1 MGKIIVVGGGWS
13 GVAAAVAA
21 KKTGNEVLLLE
32 RTDLLLGLGNVGGI
46 MRNNGRYTAAEEN
59 IAMGAWEL
67 FDITDR
73 CATHKNIN
81 FPGHNHASFYNVM
94 KVEPKVRTLLDDM
107 EIDVETRV
115 RIVKVNTEPESYKS
129 NSECRSSINNRITS
143 LTDADGNI
151 YEADCFIDCTGTTG
165 PMGNCLEYG
174 NGCAMCVMRCPAFG
188 PRMSISEMAGGE
200 DYMGKRLDG
209 NYGAMSGSGKLHK
222 ESLSKTIQKQLNKKG
237 FAVIPLPQEL
247 INQKKLKTK
256 VCRQYALPQFAENII
271 LIDTGYAKIMT
282 PFFPLEQLRQVKG
295 FEEARYADPY
305 AGGKGNSVRFFAM
318 TRRGKDMRVTNVKNL
333 FCGGEKSG
341 PYIGHTEAISTGSL
355 AGHNAGR
362 LINNEKPLI
371 LNEETTIGALLNY
384 DSGEELITF
393 AGDRFFEHMRETG
406 LYTTDKDIIKER
418 IDKCGLKDVYSE
430 KIKMK

>member
-13 GVAAAVAA
+13 GVAAAIAA

-73 CATHKNIN
+73 CATHKNVN
-81 FPGHNHASFYNVM
+81 FPGHNHANFYNVM
-94 KVEPKVRTLLDDM
+94 KVEPLVRTLLDDM
-107 EIDVETRV
+107 KIDVETRV
-115 RIVKVNTEPESYKS
+115 RIVQVNTEK
-129 NSECRSSINNRITS
+129 NNRITS

-222 ESLSKTIQKQLNKKG
+222 ESLSKSIQKQLNKKG

-247 INQKKLKTK
+247 VNEKKLKTK
-256 VCRQYALPQFAENII
+256 VCRQYALTQFAENII
-271 LIDTGYAKIMT
+271 LIDTGFAKIMT
-282 PFFPLEQLRQVKG
+282 PFFPLEQLRKVKG

-305 AGGKGNSVRFFAM
+305 AGGKGNSVRFLAM
-318 TRRGKDMRVTNVKNL
+318 TRREKDMRVTNVENL

-362 LINNEKPLI
+362 YINNEKPLI
-371 LNEETTIGALLNY
+371 LNQKTAIGALLNY
-384 DSGEELITF
+384 NSGEELITF
-393 AGDRFFEHMRETG
+393 AGDRLFEHMKEQHI
-406 LYTTDKDIIKER
+406 YTTDREVIKKR
-418 IDKCGLKDVYSE
+418 IENLGLKDVYSE
-430 KIKMK
+430 IVRLA

>member
-21 KKTGNEVLLLE
+21 RKTGNEVTLLE

-73 CATHKNIN
+73 CAVHKNVD
-81 FPGHNHASFYNVM
+81 FPGHSHASFYNVM
-94 KVEPKVRTLLDDM
+94 KVEPMVRALLDRM
-107 EIDVETRV
+107 KIRVETGV
-115 RIVKVNTEPESYKS
+115 RIVRVNTEKS
-129 NSECRSSINNRITS
+129 KEAEFSASNRIVNIM
-143 LTDADGNI
+143 DAKGNV
-151 YEADCFIDCTGTTG
+151 YGADCFADCTGTTG
-165 PMGNCLEYG
+165 SMGNCLEYG
-174 NGCAMCVMRCPAFG
+174 NGCAMCIMRCPSFG
-188 PRMSISEMAGGE
+188 PRMSISEMAGGK

-209 NYGAMSGSGKLHK
+209 SYGAMSGSGKLHK
-222 ESLSKTIQKQLNKKG
+222 ESLSKSIQKQLNKKG

-247 INQKKLKTK
+247 INEKKLKTK

-282 PFFPLEQLRQVKG
+282 PFFPLEQLRKVKG

-305 AGGKGNSVRFFAM
+305 AGSKGNSVRFLAM
-318 TRRGKDMRVTNVKNL
+318 TQREKDMRVTNVENL

-341 PYIGHTEAISTGSL
+341 PYIGHTEAISTGSI

-362 LINNEKPLI
+362 FVNNEKPLI
-371 LNEETTIGALLNY
+371 LNSATAIGALINY
-384 DSGEELITF
+384 NSGEELITF
-393 AGDRFFEHMRETG
+393 AGDRFFRHMKESG
-406 LYTTDKDIIKER
+406 LYTTDKEIIKRR
-418 IDKCGLKDVYSE
+418 IEECGLKDIYSE
-430 KIKMK
+430 KIKLK

>member
-32 RTDLLLGLGNVGGI
+32 RTDMLLGLGNVGGI

-73 CATHKNIN
+73 CATHKNVN

-94 KVEPKVRTLLDDM
+94 KVEPLVRTLLDDM
-107 EIDVETRV
+107 KIDVETRV
-115 RIVKVNTEPESYKS
+115 RIMQVNTEPESYKS
-129 NSECRSSINNRITS
+129 NSECHSSINNRITS

-200 DYMGKRLDG
+200 DYMGKRLDD

-305 AGGKGNSVRFFAM
+305 AGGKGNSVRFLAM

-362 LINNEKPLI
+362 YINDEKPLI
-371 LNEETTIGALLNY
+371 LNKETAIGALLNY

-393 AGDRFFEHMRETG
+393 AGDRFFEHLKESG
-406 LYTTDKDIIKER
+406 LYTTDKEEIKKR
-418 IDKCGLKDVYSE
+418 IDNCGLKDIYSE
-430 KIKMK
+430 KIKLK